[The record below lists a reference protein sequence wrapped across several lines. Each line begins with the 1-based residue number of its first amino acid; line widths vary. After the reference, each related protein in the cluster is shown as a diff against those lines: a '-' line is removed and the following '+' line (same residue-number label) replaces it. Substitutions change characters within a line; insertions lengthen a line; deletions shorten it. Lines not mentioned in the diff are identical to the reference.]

1 MADGPEKIEGS
12 DDPPTRRCWIYKDR
26 RRGETFLY
34 LARRDDFKAAPDA
47 LLDAMGALE
56 FVMELELHPGRTL
69 ARASVINVMNSL
81 EAQGYYLHL
90 PPVDTP
96 GRRRLQ

>member
-1 MADGPEKIEGS
+1 MADDPENIEAGE
-12 DDPPTRRCWIYKDR
+12 DPPRRRCWIYKDR
-26 RRGETFLY
+26 RRGETYLY

-47 LLDAMGALE
+47 LLDALGALD
-56 FVMELELHPGRTL
+56 FVMELELHPERPL
-69 ARASVINVMNSL
+69 ARASVTHVMSSL
-81 EAQGYYLHL
+81 EEQGYYLQL

>member
-1 MADGPEKIEGS
+1 MADDPEKIQGS
-12 DDPPTRRCWIYKDR
+12 DDPPPRRCWIYKDC

-47 LLDAMGALE
+47 LLDALGALE
-56 FVMELELHPGRTL
+56 FVMELKLHAGRPL
-69 ARASVINVMNSL
+69 ARASVISVMSAL
-81 EAQGYYLHL
+81 EKQGYYLQM

-96 GRRRLQ
+96 GRRSLQ